1 MSASLSLSF
10 NLSPSLIYIYLS
22 FSLTLSPLLHSAE
35 IHAQLMRAGVY
46 VVPGS
51 KLYGSD
57 PGWIRLIF
65 SVREE
70 ELDEGGRRESFSCTY
85 DDD

>member
-1 MSASLSLSF
+1 
-10 NLSPSLIYIYLS
+10 
-22 FSLTLSPLLHSAE
+22 
-35 IHAQLMRAGVY
+35 MRAGVY